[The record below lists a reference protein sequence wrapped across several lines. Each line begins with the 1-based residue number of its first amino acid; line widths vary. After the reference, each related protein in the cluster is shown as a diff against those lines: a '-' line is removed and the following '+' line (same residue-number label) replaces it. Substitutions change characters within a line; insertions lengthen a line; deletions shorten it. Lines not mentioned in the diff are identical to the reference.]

1 MEKDMKRKQPSLHLF
16 WWVCHSTH
24 TGAEKGAACLPMKA
38 DEILTDFY
46 FYLDKSEQQPLD
58 FFSEI
63 TNKLYI
69 NILVYKYPI
78 PD

>member
-1 MEKDMKRKQPSLHLF
+1 
-16 WWVCHSTH
+16 
-24 TGAEKGAACLPMKA
+24 MKA

-46 FYLDKSEQQPLD
+46 FHLDKSEQQPLD